1 VAIGAIARETS
12 PAPTDDP
19 LREEN
24 VALVNRL
31 ASLRALL
38 DQATAETVSIRRR
51 SARLRAENRQLR
63 AALEERER
71 GR

>member
-1 VAIGAIARETS
+1 MAPLASGAR
-12 PAPTDDP
+12 APRHDP
-19 LREEN
+19 LRDEN

-38 DQATAETVSIRRR
+38 DQVTAETVSIRR
-51 SARLRAENRQLR
+51 SYARLRAENRQLR

-71 GR
+71 G